1 MFSILEALA
10 IIVII
15 IIQML
20 VARHAFKQIR
30 QTRRFLPGGRRSLT
44 LKEYEIPAE
53 QIRQLEPS
61 QIIGQE
67 VYFPEGDHHKVKVHL
82 ICLDNQTRNPLIIK
96 VIDTINSYLLKN
108 KGGISDF
115 NLMKDIVER
124 NCDAIDEEINQ
135 QLPIPIYLGLMGTIL
150 GIILGLWSIH
160 FDPQNFMESVT
171 DLIESVKLAMVC
183 SFMGLLLTTIL
194 SAKSYRGA
202 KAKLEE
208 QKNELFTFIQIELLP
223 RLTMDA
229 NSSIVAMQAHI
240 EKFNHD
246 FAENVTNFD
255 GIMVRIL
262 SVFDDQ
268 VQLQE
273 ELKELD
279 IKQLAALNTNTLAE
293 LRKSMTEFEK
303 FNQYLNLMNSF
314 VQKTAQITDSVND
327 QLRRTD
333 DIKHVISSMEENIE
347 NNRLVMEK
355 LQNFLQKVEAHN
367 ALITATASLDDTLT
381 DAIDQLRKHVQEEI
395 NAIKVHTSQASLDLN
410 QLLISEKGNLEKL
423 KNLDSLSNLQQLVQ
437 SVTAMKESYDLQ
449 SYALS
454 DQVGNLAHA
463 ISEMKNDNKVTV
475 TLGLSPMVLRI
486 VSFLI
491 GLAAIL
497 FISSRIYQMYEDYA
511 ASLEPHKKHVTEYI
525 DDTAGLVVDSIS
537 VEKP

>member
-15 IIQML
+15 IIQIL

-108 KGGISDF
+108 KGGVSDF

-367 ALITATASLDDTLT
+367 TLITATASLDDTLT

-437 SVTAMKESYDLQ
+437 SVTSMKESYDLQ

-463 ISEMKNDNKVTV
+463 ISEMKNDNKVTI

>member
-1 MFSILEALA
+1 MFSFLEALA

-67 VYFPEGDHHKVKVHL
+67 VYFPEGDHHKVKIHL
-82 ICLDNQTRNPLIIK
+82 ICLDDQTRNPLIIK

-108 KGGISDF
+108 KGGVSDF

-367 ALITATASLDDTLT
+367 TLITATASLDDTLT

-463 ISEMKNDNKVTV
+463 ISEMKNDNKVTI

>member
-1 MFSILEALA
+1 MFSFLEALA

-108 KGGISDF
+108 KGGVSDF

-367 ALITATASLDDTLT
+367 TLITATASLDDTLT

-410 QLLISEKGNLEKL
+410 QLLLSEKGNLEKL

>member
-1 MFSILEALA
+1 MFSFLEALA

-20 VARHAFKQIR
+20 VARHAIKQIR

-67 VYFPEGDHHKVKVHL
+67 VYLPEGDHHKVKVHL

-367 ALITATASLDDTLT
+367 TLITATASLDDTLT

-410 QLLISEKGNLEKL
+410 QLLLSEKGNLEKL

>member
-1 MFSILEALA
+1 MFSFLEALA

-96 VIDTINSYLLKN
+96 VIETINSYLLKN
-108 KGGISDF
+108 KGGVSDF

-410 QLLISEKGNLEKL
+410 QLLLSEKGNLEKL

-463 ISEMKNDNKVTV
+463 ISEMKNDNKVTI

>member
-1 MFSILEALA
+1 MFSFLEALA

-410 QLLISEKGNLEKL
+410 QLLLSEKGNLEKL

-437 SVTAMKESYDLQ
+437 SVTSMKESYDLQ

-463 ISEMKNDNKVTV
+463 ISEMKNDNKVTI

>member
-1 MFSILEALA
+1 MFSFLEALA

-108 KGGISDF
+108 KGGVSDF

-367 ALITATASLDDTLT
+367 TLITATASLDDTLT

-463 ISEMKNDNKVTV
+463 ISEMKNDNKVTI

>member
-1 MFSILEALA
+1 MFSFLEALA

-108 KGGISDF
+108 KGGVSDF

-367 ALITATASLDDTLT
+367 TLITATASLDDTLT

>member
-1 MFSILEALA
+1 
-10 IIVII
+10 
-15 IIQML
+15 
-20 VARHAFKQIR
+20 
-30 QTRRFLPGGRRSLT
+30 
-44 LKEYEIPAE
+44 
-53 QIRQLEPS
+53 
-61 QIIGQE
+61 
-67 VYFPEGDHHKVKVHL
+67 
-82 ICLDNQTRNPLIIK
+82 
-96 VIDTINSYLLKN
+96 
-108 KGGISDF
+108 
-115 NLMKDIVER
+115 MKDIVER

-367 ALITATASLDDTLT
+367 TLITATASLDDTLT

-463 ISEMKNDNKVTV
+463 ISEMKNDNKVTI

>member
-15 IIQML
+15 IIQLL

-367 ALITATASLDDTLT
+367 TLITATASLDDTLT

-410 QLLISEKGNLEKL
+410 QLLLSEKGNLEKL

-463 ISEMKNDNKVTV
+463 ISEMKNDNKVTI

-525 DDTAGLVVDSIS
+525 DDTAGLMVDSIS

>member
-30 QTRRFLPGGRRSLT
+30 QTSSFLPGGRRSLT

-410 QLLISEKGNLEKL
+410 QLLLSEKGNLEKL

-463 ISEMKNDNKVTV
+463 ISEMKNDNKVTI

>member
-108 KGGISDF
+108 KGGVSDF

-255 GIMVRIL
+255 GIMVHIL

>member
-30 QTRRFLPGGRRSLT
+30 QTRYFLLGGRRSLT

-82 ICLDNQTRNPLIIK
+82 ICLDDQTRNPLIIK

-314 VQKTAQITDSVND
+314 VQKTAQVTDSVND

-333 DIKHVISSMEENIE
+333 DIKYVISSMEENIE

-367 ALITATASLDDTLT
+367 TLITATASLDDTLT

>member
-1 MFSILEALA
+1 MFSFLEALA

-67 VYFPEGDHHKVKVHL
+67 AYFPEGDHHKVKVHL

-108 KGGISDF
+108 KGGVSDF

-367 ALITATASLDDTLT
+367 TLITATASLDDTLT

-410 QLLISEKGNLEKL
+410 QLLLSEKGNLEKL

-497 FISSRIYQMYEDYA
+497 FISSRLYQMYEDYA

>member
-1 MFSILEALA
+1 MFSFLEALA

-108 KGGISDF
+108 KGGVSDF

-437 SVTAMKESYDLQ
+437 SVTSMKESYDLQ

-463 ISEMKNDNKVTV
+463 ISEMKNDNKVTI

>member
-108 KGGISDF
+108 KGGVSDF

-525 DDTAGLVVDSIS
+525 DDTAELVVDSIS

>member
-1 MFSILEALA
+1 MFSFLEALA

-82 ICLDNQTRNPLIIK
+82 ICLDNQTHNPLIIK

-108 KGGISDF
+108 KGGVSDF

-367 ALITATASLDDTLT
+367 TLITATASLDDTLT

-410 QLLISEKGNLEKL
+410 QLLLSEKGNLEKL

-463 ISEMKNDNKVTV
+463 ISEMKNDNKVTI

>member
-82 ICLDNQTRNPLIIK
+82 ICLDDQTRNPLIIK

-314 VQKTAQITDSVND
+314 VQKTAQVTDSVND

-367 ALITATASLDDTLT
+367 TLITATASLDDTLT

-475 TLGLSPMVLRI
+475 TLGLSPIVLRI

>member
-108 KGGISDF
+108 KGGVSDF

-229 NSSIVAMQAHI
+229 NSSIVTMQAHI

-367 ALITATASLDDTLT
+367 TLITATASLDDTLT

-463 ISEMKNDNKVTV
+463 ISEMKNDDKVTV

>member
-1 MFSILEALA
+1 MFSFLEALA

-194 SAKSYRGA
+194 STKSYRGA

-367 ALITATASLDDTLT
+367 TLITATASLDDTLT

-463 ISEMKNDNKVTV
+463 ISEMKNDNKVTI
-475 TLGLSPMVLRI
+475 TLGLPPMVLRI

>member
-273 ELKELD
+273 ELKGLD

-314 VQKTAQITDSVND
+314 VQKTAQVTDSVND

-367 ALITATASLDDTLT
+367 TLITATASLDDTLT

>member
-223 RLTMDA
+223 RLTIDA
-229 NSSIVAMQAHI
+229 TSSTVAMQAHI

-246 FAENVTNFD
+246 FAENITNFD
-255 GIMVRIL
+255 GIMGRIL
-262 SVFDDQ
+262 NVFDDQ

-314 VQKTAQITDSVND
+314 VQKTAQVTDSVND

-367 ALITATASLDDTLT
+367 TLITATASLDDTLT

-395 NAIKVHTSQASLDLN
+395 NAIKVHTSQASMDLN
-410 QLLISEKGNLEKL
+410 QLLLSEKGNLEKL

>member
-108 KGGISDF
+108 KGGVSDF

-246 FAENVTNFD
+246 FADNVTNFD

-463 ISEMKNDNKVTV
+463 ISEMKNDNKVTI

>member
-1 MFSILEALA
+1 MFSFLEALA

-108 KGGISDF
+108 KGGVSDF

-367 ALITATASLDDTLT
+367 TLITATASLDDTLT

-410 QLLISEKGNLEKL
+410 QLLLSEKGNLEKL

-437 SVTAMKESYDLQ
+437 SVTSMKESYDLQ

-463 ISEMKNDNKVTV
+463 ISEMKNDNKVTI